1 MAQVLGALYYV
12 GILAARLVEQ
22 PQDVQTGEELG
33 DDHDDH
39 GEGDDQFS
47 CPRTAGQLLGD
58 LTDTAGDSLGV
69 LSHYQEQLD
78 Q

>member
-1 MAQVLGALYYV
+1 MNYV
-12 GILAARLVEQ
+12 GILAVRLAEQ
-22 PQDVQTGEELG
+22 PPDVQTGEELG
-33 DDHDDH
+33 NDHDDH

-58 LTDTAGDSLGV
+58 LTDTAGGSLGV

-78 Q
+78 QQE